1 MKNMIK
7 YYYGLD
13 IDTIIEKDNNYK
25 LIIDGANYLLSRCNK
40 IDLLN
45 ILKYI
50 DKYNFHTIVNTIGND
65 ITIPI
70 NSYDYVLLKLKK
82 TYKKISIEDIYDFN
96 FPLYIKN
103 DSINRWISLWS
114 SHIDYIEYQMNEL
127 SNKYPILAKYV
138 YYYIGLTETAIEFLK
153 TIDNNSYEYIAHRR
167 INSDM
172 TLVDLYNP
180 VNLVIDSKVRDIS
193 EYYKNMFFN
202 NDDPNI
208 INEIKES
215 IRYFNESELK
225 LFLARMLYPTYF
237 FDIYDDILEHDLSD
251 DRLYNIINK
260 SDEYEILLKELYMS
274 IKKATPIENIEWLI
288 QLR

>member
-25 LIIDGANYLLSRCNK
+25 LIIDGTNYLLSRCNK

-103 DSINRWISLWS
+103 GSINRWISLWS
-114 SHIDYIEYQMNEL
+114 SHIDYIEYQINEL

-202 NDDPNI
+202 NDDSNI

>member
-25 LIIDGANYLLSRCNK
+25 LIIDGTNYLLSRCNK

-103 DSINRWISLWS
+103 GSINRWISLWS
-114 SHIDYIEYQMNEL
+114 SHIDYIEYQINEL

>member
-25 LIIDGANYLLSRCNK
+25 LIIDGTNYLLSRCNK

-114 SHIDYIEYQMNEL
+114 SHIDYIEYQINEL

-202 NDDPNI
+202 NDDSNI

>member
-25 LIIDGANYLLSRCNK
+25 LIIDGTNYLLSRCNK

-251 DRLYNIINK
+251 DRLHNIINK

>member
-25 LIIDGANYLLSRCNK
+25 LIIDGTNYLLSRCNK

>member
-25 LIIDGANYLLSRCNK
+25 LIIDGTNYLLSRCNK

-96 FPLYIKN
+96 FP
-103 DSINRWISLWS
+103 
-114 SHIDYIEYQMNEL
+114 
-127 SNKYPILAKYV
+127 
-138 YYYIGLTETAIEFLK
+138 
-153 TIDNNSYEYIAHRR
+153 
-167 INSDM
+167 
-172 TLVDLYNP
+172 
-180 VNLVIDSKVRDIS
+180 
-193 EYYKNMFFN
+193 
-202 NDDPNI
+202 
-208 INEIKES
+208 
-215 IRYFNESELK
+215 
-225 LFLARMLYPTYF
+225 
-237 FDIYDDILEHDLSD
+237 
-251 DRLYNIINK
+251 
-260 SDEYEILLKELYMS
+260 
-274 IKKATPIENIEWLI
+274 
-288 QLR
+288 